1 MKKKTFKEGYS
12 LRVAFLFSAL
22 VFCLFVIST
31 SFKVVSIAAKSKFDS
46 RHRFT
51 IGVYK
56 EKSLF
61 YTISFSPENQTISL
75 LNIPEKRFSINKDD
89 PVKLDE
95 VKLGRYLSIPI
106 DDFIY
111 YPSDKEER
119 KVIENDKADDII
131 FDILVNYRNVKTQLT
146 IIDVFR
152 LWMYARTI
160 PPRFVLTK
168 EFPKDSEQF
177 LIDKVASTLFNDYSL
192 SLEKKSIHIINGT
205 EILGLGNRIARV
217 LTNAGANVVAVST
230 SDKKIETS
238 EILYFD
244 KKNYTTDKISKVLG
258 IKIVKLE
265 EGEGISDI
273 TIKLG
278 KDISNY

>member
-12 LRVAFLFSAL
+12 LRIAFLFSAL

-31 SFKVVSIAAKSKFDS
+31 SFKIVSIAAKSKFDGQ
-46 RHRFT
+46 HRFT

-56 EKSLF
+56 EKSFF

-75 LNIPEKRFSINKDD
+75 LNIPDGQISLTKDSEG
-89 PVKLDE
+89 LDE
-95 VKLGRYLSIPI
+95 IKLGKYLAIPV

-111 YPSDKEER
+111 YSSDKEGKKE
-119 KVIENDKADDII
+119 IENDKVDDII
-131 FDILVNYRNVKTQLT
+131 FDILVNYRNVKTKLT
-146 IIDVFR
+146 VIDVFR
-152 LWMYARTI
+152 LWMYARVI

-168 EFPKDSEQF
+168 EFPKDQEQF
-177 LIDKVASTLFNDYSL
+177 LIDKVVSTLFIDYSL

-205 EILGLGNRIARV
+205 EILGLGNRIARL

-230 SDKKIETS
+230 SEKKIETS
-238 EILYFD
+238 EILYSD
-244 KKNYTTDKISKVLG
+244 KKNYTTDKIGKVLG
-258 IKIVKLE
+258 IKAIKLE

-278 KDISNY
+278 KNALQY